1 MHHFLLSKGSIFL
14 GLLLGLIFSSL
25 SFAEG
30 KKIVSTDNSVCP
42 VILLKNSEYFPA
54 MTAAIDEAKSEIIM
68 SFFLVKAG
76 AHKSSY
82 PDRVL
87 AHLVRAAKR
96 GVKVVLILEN
106 SGGRDEKLDAQ
117 NRKTKQLL
125 QDKGVEV
132 YFDSPRKT
140 THTKII
146 VVDQKLVLLG
156 SHNLTQAALKYNN
169 EISILIN
176 QPELAREARAFILK
190 IAKEDK

>member
-1 MHHFLLSKGSIFL
+1 MRHFLLSKGSIFL
-14 GLLLGLIFSSL
+14 ALLLGLILSSL

-30 KKIVSTDNSVCP
+30 KKIVSTDNSGCP

-54 MTAAIDEAKSEIIM
+54 LTAAIDEAKSEIIM
-68 SFFLVKAG
+68 SFFLFKAG
-76 AHKSSY
+76 VNKRSY

-87 AHLVRAAKR
+87 AHLVRAAQR
-96 GVKVVLILEN
+96 GVKVILILEN
-106 SGGRDEKLDAQ
+106 SGGHDEKLDAQ
-117 NRKTKQLL
+117 NRKTKELL

-190 IAKEDK
+190 IAKEEK

>member
-1 MHHFLLSKGSIFL
+1 MRRFLLSKGTIFL
-14 GLLLGLIFSSL
+14 GLLLGLILSSL

-30 KKIVSTDNSVCP
+30 KKIVSTDNSGCP

-54 MTAAIDEAKSEIIM
+54 LTAAIDEAKSEIIM

-76 AHKSSY
+76 VNKRSY

-87 AHLVRAAKR
+87 AHLVRAVQR
-96 GVKVVLILEN
+96 GVKVILILEN
-106 SGGRDEKLDAQ
+106 SGGHDEKLDAQ
-117 NRKTKQLL
+117 NRKTKELL

-176 QPELAREARAFILK
+176 EPELAREARAFILK
-190 IAKEDK
+190 IAKEEK

>member
-1 MHHFLLSKGSIFL
+1 MRHFLLSKGSIFL
-14 GLLLGLIFSSL
+14 ALLLGLILSSL

-30 KKIVSTDNSVCP
+30 KKIVSTDNSGCP

-54 MTAAIDEAKSEIIM
+54 LTAAIDEAKSEIIM
-68 SFFLVKAG
+68 SFFLFKAG
-76 AHKSSY
+76 VNKRSY

-87 AHLVRAAKR
+87 AHLVRAAQR
-96 GVKVVLILEN
+96 GVKVILILEN
-106 SGGRDEKLDAQ
+106 SGGHDEKLDAQ
-117 NRKTKQLL
+117 NRKTKELL

-169 EISILIN
+169 EISILMN

-190 IAKEDK
+190 IAKEEK